1 MQSESTAQW
10 KKFDMRKIAK
20 ISMALAGLAAM
31 TASGIA
37 AAHPSLVS
45 ATPAANAPASNVT
58 RILLRFD
65 ERLTPRLSG
74 AALIMTGM
82 PGMADHPDM
91 PMANVS
97 AVLSSDRTAL
107 VLTSPRPLPAGT
119 YRVNWHVV
127 GADTHRITGIHTFAV
142 R

>member
-1 MQSESTAQW
+1 
-10 KKFDMRKIAK
+10 MRNITKIGV
-20 ISMALAGLAAM
+20 ALAGLAAM
-31 TASGIA
+31 TASGLA
-37 AAHPSLVS
+37 AAHPSIVS

-58 RILLRFD
+58 RITLRFD

-74 AALIMTGM
+74 ATLTMTGM
-82 PGMADHPDM
+82 PGMTDHPDM
-91 PMANVS
+91 PMNDVS
-97 AVLSSDRTAL
+97 AALSSDRMAL

-127 GADTHRITGIHTFAV
+127 GADTHRITGTHNFAV